1 MKSNMVVMTLR
12 PHARLSGI
20 RKEWHSRRE
29 VLYVVQDKLG
39 NYLFICQSLLP
50 MVNYINENIS
60 ESSYDRVTLPSFY
73 HMCGRRDDRV
83 GGYTKARWRIDKVP
97 LSKASDV
104 IEDTRA
110 CGYQTTLILGR
121 PECYNVQVE

>member
-1 MKSNMVVMTLR
+1 MKSNMAVMTLR
-12 PHARLSGI
+12 PEARLNGI

-29 VLYVVQDKLG
+29 VLYMVEDKFG
-39 NYLFICQSLLP
+39 HYLFICQSLLP
-50 MVNYINENIS
+50 MVNYINENIA